1 MVNLKYKN
9 KEWLRTQYGELY
21 RSEADIAEECGVSQA
36 CIHYWVTKHKIIGSK
51 AKKKSIEGYSEVDA
65 QKISKEMDL
74 AGSPG
79 EWAQEEAKARYAKR
93 RYLADLYVE
102 QGKFDMAAKQM
113 TAAEKLLIEMH
124 PSRSKIDTTPPIKGP
139 TSDDHKAIIKLNG
152 LLDKIN
158 EDCDTVREGITAV
171 ENAWDAR
178 NTIKISPVIKE
189 INEKERDTEE

>member
-1 MVNLKYKN
+1 MMNLKYKD
-9 KEWLRTQYGELY
+9 KDWLKTQYGEMY

-36 CIHYWVTKHKIIGSK
+36 CIHYWVKKHKIIGSK
-51 AKKKSIEGYSEVDA
+51 TKKKLVDGYSEVDA
-65 QKISKEMDL
+65 RKISKEMEV

-93 RYLADLYVE
+93 RYLADLYVK

-124 PSRSKIDTTPPIKGP
+124 PSRSKIDAIPTTQGP
-139 TSDDHKAIIKLNG
+139 TSDDHEALIKLNG

-158 EDCDTVREGITAV
+158 EDCDAVREGITFV
-171 ENAWDAR
+171 EEAWNSRDR
-178 NTIKISPVIKE
+178 ISIHPTSDKV
-189 INEKERDTEE
+189 EKDIQE